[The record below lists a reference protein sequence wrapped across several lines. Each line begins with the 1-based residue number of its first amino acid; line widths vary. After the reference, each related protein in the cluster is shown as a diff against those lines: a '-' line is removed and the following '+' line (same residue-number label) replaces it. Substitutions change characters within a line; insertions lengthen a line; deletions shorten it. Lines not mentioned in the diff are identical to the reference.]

1 MGWIRGVTSGHLS
14 STASSTGSCMECDDS
29 MPDFISLHY
38 SCESNIQCGS
48 NELCPIDVLWNGD
61 QCIGGAMFDRN
72 LDQSTTDDVEV
83 RLCRS
88 QDCPDEDFRI
98 SLVELYV
105 Q

>member
-1 MGWIRGVTSGHLS
+1 
-14 STASSTGSCMECDDS
+14 
-29 MPDFISLHY
+29 
-38 SCESNIQCGS
+38 
-48 NELCPIDVLWNGD
+48 
-61 QCIGGAMFDRN
+61 MFDRN

-88 QDCPDEDFRI
+88 QDRPDEDFRI